1 MKICSNITNSEKRA
15 IKSLQTKSENRNI
28 MVVKADN
35 LKGRACK
42 LENEQSYIQK
52 EADQISKG
60 DYKKERKAD
69 KTILDNIRKKLKAE
83 LVKMGYKTL
92 KEQKRFLV
100 SSPYIA
106 KAYLLCKVHKVEPVY
121 HPARMIVSQI
131 NDPTYLMSKILTD
144 ILNPLDET
152 ADSFI
157 KSSVHL
163 KEHLKILSISRPRL
177 LFEHMRCNKLI
188 SKYPSQ
194 TDFRN
199 HI

>member
-1 MKICSNITNSEKRA
+1 
-15 IKSLQTKSENRNI
+15 
-28 MVVKADN
+28 MVVKAD
-35 LKGRACK
+35 KGRACK

-60 DYKKERKAD
+60 DYKKERKAE
-69 KTILDNIRKKLKAE
+69 KTILDNIRTKLKAE

-144 ILNPLDET
+144 ILNPLVRRL
-152 ADSFI
+152 I
-157 KSSVHL
+157 LLL
-163 KEHLKILSISRPRL
+163 KVWYI
-177 LFEHMRCNKLI
+177 
-188 SKYPSQ
+188 
-194 TDFRN
+194 
-199 HI
+199 